1 MSRCRGKCCVYGERK
16 KMCVCCEGEA
26 WPVMQVVVRRGIGD
40 ECVGHNSGTWGWRVE
55 RMVG

>member
-26 WPVMQVVVRRGIGD
+26 WPVMQVVVGRDIGD
-40 ECVGHNSGTWGWRVE
+40 E
-55 RMVG
+55 